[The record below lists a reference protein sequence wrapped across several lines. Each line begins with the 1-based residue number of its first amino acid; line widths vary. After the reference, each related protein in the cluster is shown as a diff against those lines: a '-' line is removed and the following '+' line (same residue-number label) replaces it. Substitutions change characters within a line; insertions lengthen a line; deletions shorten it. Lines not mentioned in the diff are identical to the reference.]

1 MNIFFSSSSSTKI
14 EEEYYEDADYIS
26 KKLAK
31 GNTLITGCCMS
42 LGMSGRIINNFKK
55 NNSKISLETLKIY
68 NENPKEFPYV
78 TFNYYDNTFERTKN
92 IYEKSDVLIILPG
105 GTGTLS
111 ELFAFLEEARTQPND
126 KKIVIYNKN
135 NYFIEII
142 LLITRFIKENFND
155 ENIFNYFSVFNDK
168 DELIKFVLRKGGK

>member
-105 GTGTLS
+105 GTGTLA
-111 ELFAFLEEARTQPND
+111 ELFSFLEEARTQPND
-126 KKIVIYNKN
+126 KKIILYNL
-135 NYFIEII
+135 FISRNII
-142 LLITRFIKENFND
+142 VRRKIINFIHFYHPPSLFFFT
-155 ENIFNYFSVFNDK
+155 NIIFSS
-168 DELIKFVLRKGGK
+168 LKGVTQGS

>member
-42 LGMSGRIINNFKK
+42 FGMSGRILNNFK
-55 NNSKISLETLKIY
+55 NNHSQVYLETLKVY
-68 NENPKEFPYV
+68 QEDPKEFPYV
-78 TFNYYDNTFERTKN
+78 TFHYYDNTFDRTKN
-92 IYEKSDVLIILPG
+92 IYEKSDVLLILPG

-111 ELFAFLEEARTQPND
+111 ELFAFLEEARTQPNK

-142 LLITRFIKENFND
+142 LLITRFIKEKFND
-155 ENIFNYFSVFNDK
+155 ENIFNYFSVFNER
-168 DELIKFVLRKGGK
+168 DELINYVLRKGEK